1 MRGLFID
8 TSAWVATL
16 ERASP
21 AHDAVLTLLRE
32 FPGQLYTS
40 NFVFDEV
47 VTLARLRHGHGTAKT
62 LGQSI
67 LAESDV
73 HVLHVSEEDEAT
85 AWRLFLDRP
94 DKTYSFTDCTS
105 FVLMRRLA
113 LEEVATLDA
122 DFAREGFHV
131 RPA

>member
-1 MRGLFID
+1 VRGLFVD

-16 ERASP
+16 ERSSR
-21 AHDAVLTLLRE
+21 AHSAVLDLLRG

-47 VTLARLRHGHGTAKT
+47 VTLARLRHGHGTAKA
-62 LGQSI
+62 LGQGI
-67 LAESDV
+67 LTESDV
-73 HVLHVSEEDEAT
+73 HVLRVSEEDEET

-94 DKTYSFTDCTS
+94 DKVYSFTDCTS

-113 LEEVATLDA
+113 IEEVATLDA
-122 DFAREGFHV
+122 DFAREGFRV
-131 RPA
+131 RPS

>member
-1 MRGLFID
+1 MRGLFVD

-16 ERASP
+16 EGSSP
-21 AHDAVLTLLRE
+21 AHDTVLALLRE

-47 VTLARLRHGHGTAKT
+47 VTLARLRHGHETARA

-67 LAESDV
+67 LTESDV
-73 HVLHVSEEDEAT
+73 HILRVSEEDEDM

-122 DFAREGFHV
+122 DFAREGFRVH
-131 RPA
+131 PA